1 MTQELSNCTDFFNI
15 NFAVD
20 VANISLNYFK
30 KNKQQQRNL
39 FKRSLNCIKA
49 SLVAVFFF
57 KEKVSKINYSHSFDL
72 QLVSR
77 CRALGLNV
85 RCSLKYKARKRLILL
100 RSGDWL
106 SEGSSRINSSH
117 INYLINYQSIADEI
131 KEFQDDFR
139 KQHS

>member
-57 KEKVSKINYSHSFDL
+57 FKEKVSKINYSHSFDL
-72 QLVSR
+72 
-77 CRALGLNV
+77 
-85 RCSLKYKARKRLILL
+85 
-100 RSGDWL
+100 
-106 SEGSSRINSSH
+106 
-117 INYLINYQSIADEI
+117 
-131 KEFQDDFR
+131 
-139 KQHS
+139 